1 MRSDIS
7 SAKALEKLRDKA
19 PLNGAFL
26 VTSASDIRYFLRFYS
41 SGVIL
46 LVPRKGRPV
55 CFIDVMNRSL
65 AKDRLKGSG
74 VEVVSGNFPVPDMM
88 TERVMEMGIRELF
101 LDEGNVSAAFYGRVK
116 KRLKGIGLRSV
127 LCSRPV
133 RDILMSMRAVKSAGE
148 ISLLRFAAGE
158 TVKIWRK
165 VSGRI
170 KPGMTEIEIARM
182 VDVLVR
188 RSGYENAFP
197 TIAAA
202 GINSAYPHAIPTD
215 KKLGRKEHLVVD
227 FGIRHKFY
235 CSDLT
240 RIWGECRMN
249 GQIRDLCE
257 NVREVQKK
265 AIGYIGPGVSIK
277 QTVRKVNELFVERGL
292 GKFVMHGLGHGIGLD
307 VHEGPFLGTGSRD
320 NFEKGMVLTVE
331 PGLYIEGKGGAR
343 IEDMVLVTSKGREVL
358 TVW

>member
-1 MRSDIS
+1 
-7 SAKALEKLRDKA
+7 
-19 PLNGAFL
+19 
-26 VTSASDIRYFLRFYS
+26 
-41 SGVIL
+41 
-46 LVPRKGRPV
+46 
-55 CFIDVMNRSL
+55 MNRSL
-65 AKDRLKGSG
+65 AKNKLKGSG
-74 VEVVSGNFPVPDMM
+74 VEVVSGNIPVPDIVA
-88 TERVMEMGIRELF
+88 ERVIEMNICELF
-101 LDEGNVSAAFYGRVK
+101 LDEGKISAAFYRRIK
-116 KRLKGIGLRSV
+116 KRLDRIKLRSV
-127 LCSRPV
+127 LCSRSV
-133 RDILMSMRAVKSAGE
+133 RDILMSMRAVKSASE
-148 ISLLRFAAGE
+148 ISLLRFASGE

-165 VSGRI
+165 VSRRI

-257 NVREVQKK
+257 NVRDIQKE

-277 QTVRKVNELFVERGL
+277 QTVQRVHELFIERGL

-307 VHEGPFLGTGSRD
+307 VHEGPFLRAASAD

-358 TVW
+358 TV